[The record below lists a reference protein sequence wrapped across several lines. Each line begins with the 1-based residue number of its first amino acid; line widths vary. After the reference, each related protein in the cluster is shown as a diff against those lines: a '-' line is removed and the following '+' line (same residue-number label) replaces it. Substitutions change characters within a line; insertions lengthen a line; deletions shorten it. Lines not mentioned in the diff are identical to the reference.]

1 MMKFDMH
8 CHTKA
13 GSIDAKISVE
23 EYIRLLKEQ
32 NFDGMLITDHD
43 TYKGYRYWYENCSS
57 STEDFV
63 VLAGVEYDTKDA
75 GHILVIMPDGIFLP
89 VLRIRGMS
97 VELLEK
103 VVHSYGGVLGL
114 AHPFGPKSSSALVL
128 KKLQRDTHIIDRL
141 DFIEGF
147 NTCETSTANH
157 LAQKLAQKH
166 GKPCVG
172 GSDSHKAEYVG
183 MAFTTFDRD
192 ITCNNQLIEAIT
204 QGDIAGFGGT
214 ERKFLQKHKKRN
226 SFAATWG
233 FRAYNRSLGFLNSP
247 YRNHKLRKLTLHHR

>member
-13 GSIDAKISVE
+13 GSIDAKISIE
-23 EYIRLLKEQ
+23 EYIRLLQ
-32 NFDGMLITDHD
+32 SRNFQGMLVTDHD
-43 TYKGYRYWYENCSS
+43 TYKGYRYWHDNCRHE
-57 STEDFV
+57 TGEFV

-75 GHILVIMPDGIFLP
+75 GHVLVIMPDGIFLP
-89 VLRIRGMS
+89 VLKIRGMS

-103 VVHSYGGVLGL
+103 VVHSYGGIMGL

-128 KKLQRDTHIIDRL
+128 KKLQRDTHLIDRF

-147 NTCETSTANH
+147 NTCETTAANH
-157 LAQKLAQKH
+157 LAQRLAHKYN
-166 GKPCVG
+166 KPCVG

-183 MAFTTFDRD
+183 MAFTVFDRK
-192 ITCNNQLIEAIT
+192 ITCNNDLIKAIT
-204 QGDIAGFGGT
+204 QGGISDFGGT

-226 SFAATWG
+226 SLAATLG
-233 FRAYNRSLGFLNSP
+233 FHAYNRGLGLLISP
-247 YRNHKLRKLTLHHR
+247 YRRHKIRKLTLHHR